1 MISIKINV
9 PEKIYIRNPEDTLLG
24 KNIVQQSIVL
34 IEELG
39 FEAFT
44 FKKLAVSI
52 ESTEASIYRYF
63 ESKHHLL
70 VYLVSWYWGW
80 IDYQITYHT
89 NNIPEIDQKIKI
101 ALKVLVDMGKGDMS
115 VDYIDERTLHK
126 IVIAESSK
134 VYHTKS
140 VDAENKDGFFKTY
153 KNLCNTFAKLFLT
166 FKPDYLYAQALAST
180 ILETSQQQLY
190 LIQHL
195 PTLTDVKIGESR
207 SQKVES
213 FLLHLVFGLLV

>member
-1 MISIKINV
+1 MISIKISV
-9 PEKIYIRNPEDTLLG
+9 PEKIYIRNPEDTILG
-24 KNIVQQSIVL
+24 KNIIQQSIIL

-44 FKKLAVSI
+44 FKKLAGAI

-80 IDYQITYHT
+80 IDYQIAYRT
-89 NNIPEIDQKIKI
+89 NNIPDNKEKIKI
-101 ALKVLVDMGKGDMS
+101 ALKVLVDMGKGEMS

-140 VDAENKDGFFKTY
+140 VDTENKDGFFKTY
-153 KNLCNTFAKLFLT
+153 KNLCHTFSKLFLAY
-166 FKPDYLYAQALAST
+166 KPDYTFSHALAST
-180 ILETSQQQLY
+180 VLETSQQQIY
-190 LIQHL
+190 FSQHFHS
-195 PTLTDVKIGESR
+195 LTDVKLGEKP
-207 SQKVES
+207 SQKIED
-213 FLLHLVFGLLV
+213 FLVHLVFGLL